1 MPTPSDI
8 TYTRT
13 YSEVVE
19 FVDQSRQAK
28 IDGVHNI
35 NFNTDLS
42 LDLQPEKGMVIPKLR
57 ILMERR
63 DGKFVIKLI
72 VKCHFKVNMYARL
85 PGNEEYMGLPEE
97 IYRAMFRETWDY
109 ARDFLQSR
117 DTPIVQSPL
126 PEMPANIM
134 EGGLPPI
141 SLN

>member
-19 FVDQSRQAK
+19 FVDQSRQAE
-28 IDGVHNI
+28 IDGVRNI

-42 LDLQPEKGMVIPKLR
+42 LDLQPEKGRVIPKLR

-72 VKCHFKVNMYARL
+72 VKCYFKVNMYARL

-97 IYRAMFRETWDY
+97 IYFAMFRETWDY

-117 DTPIVQSPL
+117 DTPIAQSPL
-126 PEMPANIM
+126 PEMPSNIM